1 MRLQRAK
8 RPSAGGVVVTGRG
21 DEAPRQQ
28 MCETACEGS
37 SRFPG
42 SSRENSP
49 VAGKSILVIE
59 DDASVRSLLQKALS
73 AKGYAVQLV
82 ADGLEALTTLETVR
96 PDLMIVDIMMPRLD
110 GMTFVKAIK
119 GNERT
124 NSVPVIFLT
133 AKNDPSSMIAGINLG
148 AKYYV
153 TKPFALDE
161 LLSKV
166 AKALGEA

>member
-1 MRLQRAK
+1 
-8 RPSAGGVVVTGRG
+8 
-21 DEAPRQQ
+21 
-28 MCETACEGS
+28 
-37 SRFPG
+37 
-42 SSRENSP
+42 
-49 VAGKSILVIE
+49 VIE